1 VTDLCLVDPLRDMRN
16 IAAMCDSE
24 AYPALEAWLDRPQL
38 AEEVGLT
45 LGDLLGDPEW
55 DKREVRLAMIRL
67 RANIHHE
74 YAGKARILTWHA
86 NQMRTEV
93 ARLRA
98 DFPAACQLMDAELT
112 ALHLEAQA
120 RAEQL
125 EERVRPLPV
134 RRRKASPKPPE

>member
-1 VTDLCLVDPLRDMRN
+1 MTDLCLVDPLRDMRN

-24 AYPALEAWLDRPQL
+24 VYPALEAWLDRWQL
-38 AEEVGLT
+38 AEEGGPT
-45 LGDLLGDPEW
+45 MGDLLGDPEW

-67 RANIHHE
+67 RANISHE
-74 YAGKARILTWHA
+74 YASKAKTLTWHA

-98 DFPAACQLMDAELT
+98 DYPQEMDADLT
-112 ALHLEAQA
+112 ALETDAKA

-125 EERVRPLPV
+125 EARVHALPS
-134 RRRKASPKPPE
+134 RRRKPLPGGPGE

>member
-55 DKREVRLAMIRL
+55 D
-67 RANIHHE
+67 
-74 YAGKARILTWHA
+74 
-86 NQMRTEV
+86 
-93 ARLRA
+93 
-98 DFPAACQLMDAELT
+98 
-112 ALHLEAQA
+112 
-120 RAEQL
+120 
-125 EERVRPLPV
+125 
-134 RRRKASPKPPE
+134 